1 MRPSNRCPA
10 VALCRSNLKELAEM
24 ATNHV
29 VEEGEAQFLP
39 PDSGRFGTFR
49 FQCWQVVMDSLGQM
63 KKLSKWAIFEN
74 QAAAFFTGPS
84 IIPPFRLVF
93 GGHS

>member
-1 MRPSNRCPA
+1 
-10 VALCRSNLKELAEM
+10 
-24 ATNHV
+24 
-29 VEEGEAQFLP
+29 
-39 PDSGRFGTFR
+39 
-49 FQCWQVVMDSLGQM
+49 MDSLGQM

-74 QAAAFFTGPS
+74 QTAAFFTGPS